1 MNRTNGFRMAAVL
14 CASAVQAALPS
25 TARGEGSFKWDAK
38 AYGFLNA
45 AVERVEAPGG
55 ATPYE
60 ARGRVS
66 DGNSRIGVGGSIEL
80 APKTKAIWQL
90 EASLNGFE
98 QAGVNDRGLLA
109 SITSRN
115 TFVGVAD
122 ERFGSL
128 VFGNVDSAYRSLVGS
143 GGELGGNL
151 GLTIFG
157 LDLWNN
163 TTAQMSGNPDSVFS
177 RGEARYKNS
186 VHYLS
191 PDWIVRGAA
200 SYAFDE
206 AGAPGVRRDRAALA
220 ARLKLG
226 AFQLGA
232 GVDWQGDTGIDT
244 VALQQGY
251 GLRGA
256 AQDGVATC
264 YYKAVASYL
273 FPTATYV
280 GVGLERSNYGYA
292 QQAVPSPGN
301 PYAGLVKGTMRQT
314 GGMISAAQG
323 IGKLALMASFGKLWG
338 LDGAIQGSPGDYAAW
353 QVSAG
358 ALYALAEQFA
368 AYVYFTRIDNGSGQ
382 SVNLGQAPLY
392 SNGLGTDAGYLAPG
406 DSPRGFGVGLIAR
419 F

>member
-1 MNRTNGFRMAAVL
+1 MIRTNGFRMAAVL
-14 CASAVQAALPS
+14 CGSAALAAAPPA
-25 TARGEGSFKWDAK
+25 ARGDGTFTWSAK
-38 AYGFLNA
+38 VYGFLNA
-45 AVERVEAPGG
+45 EVERVEAPGG
-55 ATPYE
+55 ATPYQ
-60 ARGRVS
+60 ARGRLS
-66 DGNSRIGVGGSIEL
+66 DGNSRVGLSGSVDL
-80 APKTKAIWQL
+80 FPATKAIWQL

-122 ERFGSL
+122 ERFGTL

-143 GGELGGNL
+143 GGELGGNV
-151 GLTIFG
+151 GLTVFG

-163 TTAQMSGNPDSVFS
+163 TSAQMTGNPDSVFS

-206 AGAPGVRRDRAALA
+206 AGAPGVRRDRAAFA

-226 AFQLGA
+226 GFQLGA
-232 GVDWQGDTGIDT
+232 GLDWQGDTGVD
-244 VALQQGY
+244 ALALEQGL

-256 AQDGVATC
+256 PQDGVATW
-264 YYKAVASYL
+264 YYKAVASYA
-273 FPTATYV
+273 FPSKTYV
-280 GVGLERSNYGYA
+280 GLGLERSNYGYA
-292 QQAVPSPGN
+292 QQVPPSPSN
-301 PYAGLVKGTMRQT
+301 PLAGVVKGTMRQT
-314 GGMISAAQG
+314 GGMISVAQS
-323 IGKLALMASFGKLWG
+323 IGKLALMGSFGKLWG

-353 QVSAG
+353 QLSAG
-358 ALYALAEQFA
+358 ALYAFADQFA
-368 AYVYFTRIDNGSGQ
+368 AYAYYTRIDNGPGQ
-382 SVNLGQAPLY
+382 SANLGQAPIY
-392 SNGLGTDAGYLAPG
+392 SNGLGTDGAYLAPG
-406 DSPRGFGVGLIAR
+406 DGPRGFGVGLIAR